1 MSIEE
6 LRGRD
11 LGRRSIGYDERDAI
25 LYAIAVGARPD
36 ELSLVYERDLRVLPT
51 FALTLG
57 LWAVE
62 VAGSLG
68 VYDPTS
74 SLHVSQTL
82 RVHRRLPRSGDVDM
96 SATVTNVWDRGNA
109 AVLDVETTSEWFDAT
124 YAIYLKGLGGFGGE
138 QPPRDVQEDSDAPTV
153 GSFATTPEQAILYR
167 LTGDRHPIHI
177 DPDVAADGG
186 FERPILHGLC
196 TLGIATLETSRL
208 LGRDPTTVAALRAR
222 FAAPVLP
229 GDTLTVVAGGTS
241 AGAAFSAA
249 VGDTP
254 VLKGGHVEWADR
266 G

>member
-1 MSIEE
+1 MTIEE

-11 LGRRSIGYDERDAI
+11 LGQRSVDYEERDAI
-25 LYAIAVGARPD
+25 LYAIAVGARPV
-36 ELSLVYERDLRVLPT
+36 ELPLVYERDLRVLPT

-68 VYDPTS
+68 VYDATS

-82 RVHRRLPRSGDVDM
+82 RMHHSLPPSGDVDM
-96 SATVTNVWDRGNA
+96 IATVANVWDRGNA
-109 AVLDVETTSEWFDAT
+109 AVGDVETPSEWFDAT

-138 QPPRDVQEDSDAPTV
+138 QPPRDVV
-153 GSFATTPEQAILYR
+153 GGADEPRAATFRTTPEQAVLYR
-167 LTGDRHPIHI
+167 LTGDRHPIHV
-177 DPDVAADGG
+177 DPEVASAGG

-208 LGRDPTTVAALRAR
+208 LDRDPTTVQTLRAR

-229 GDTLTVVAGGTS
+229 GDTLVIEAGATF

-254 VLKGGHVEWADR
+254 VVKGGHVEWADR